1 MKLFVLSYLFFPNL
15 DLFPVIRTIQIVLG
29 NILLILANFGAAS
42 NPPSQKMRTAVKK
55 TETNDQI
62 LAATNTETECK
73 SS

>member
-1 MKLFVLSYLFFPNL
+1 M
-15 DLFPVIRTIQIVLG
+15 IRPIQIVLG

-55 TETNDQI
+55 TEANDPI